1 MKRLYGNTGGLKAD
15 QFRRLE
21 ALYRRRTPIQHLI
34 SLALLREIGRL
45 SHETGRQIGLLIDR
59 TGRVTHVVVGDRQK
73 IVIPDLSGFRLASGR
88 LKGLR
93 CVHTHLSQE
102 GLTED
107 DLTDLCLLALD
118 FMAAVGCTEEGAPH
132 RVFAAHILPENG
144 GDKLYDV
151 LPPLRP
157 DGMDIACL
165 DRIQALETEL
175 SLLGGS
181 QKTAPGSERAILM
194 NAGNM
199 PRHRAQESRKEL
211 LALARSSGLEVVGV
225 EAYRRTSGGQ
235 LPLGRGKLQQL
246 AISALQKGAT
256 LVVFDQELNPSQIR
270 TLADQ
275 LQLKIIDRTQLI
287 LDIFAQRA
295 RTREGKLQVELAQLK
310 YLLPRL
316 VTKNTAMSR
325 LTGGIGG
332 RGPGETKLEIN
343 RRRARDRIGRL
354 EAAILQ
360 VRKNRKTQRRMRGK
374 QHLPVVSIIGYT
386 NAGKS
391 TLLNTLTH
399 SRVLAESRLFATLD
413 PSSRRLRFPR
423 DMEVII
429 TDTVGFIRDLPQ
441 DLKAAFRATLE
452 ELEQADLLLHVIDI
466 SHPHFPEQLEA
477 VEKIVDELQLT
488 HTPIIRVLNKTDVMD
503 AAQVA
508 HLQRQYNGI
517 PISARDRSTLHGLTD
532 ALQQAFTRPLKAVD
546 RSNDRGVNLNLYG
559 IGAD

>member
-1 MKRLYGNTGGLKAD
+1 MKRLYGNTAGLKAN
-15 QFRRLE
+15 QIRRLE
-21 ALYRRRTPIQHLI
+21 ALYRRRIPIQQLI
-34 SLALLREIGRL
+34 SLPLLREMGRL
-45 SHETGRQIGLLIDR
+45 SREVRRQIGLLIDR
-59 TGRVTHVVVGDRQK
+59 AGRVNHVIVGDRQK
-73 IVIPDLSGFRLASGR
+73 IVIPDLSGYRLASGR

-93 CVHTHLSQE
+93 CVHTHLAE
-102 GLTED
+102 EALTED
-107 DLTDLCLLALD
+107 DLTDLCFLALD
-118 FMAAVGCTEEGAPH
+118 FMAAVTVSEEGDPL
-132 RVFAAHILPENG
+132 RVYAAHILPRG
-144 GDKLYDV
+144 LRDKLYDL

-157 DGMDIACL
+157 DQMDMDCL

-175 SLLGGS
+175 SLFEGV
-181 QKTAPGSERAILM
+181 QKTIIYTERAILM
-194 NAGNM
+194 HAGNM
-199 PRHRAQESRKEL
+199 PKHREQESRREL
-211 LALARSSGLEVVGV
+211 LALARSCGLDVVGV
-225 EAYRRTSGGQ
+225 EAYRRTTGGP
-235 LPLGRGKLQQL
+235 LPLGKGKVQQL
-246 AISALQKGAT
+246 SISALQKGAT
-256 LVVFDQELNPSQIR
+256 MVVFDQELNPSQIR
-270 TLADQ
+270 SIADH

-354 EAAILQ
+354 ETALLQ
-360 VRKNRKTQRRMRGK
+360 VRKNRKIQRGMRGK
-374 QHLPVVSIIGYT
+374 KRLPVVSIVGYT

-399 SRVLAESRLFATLD
+399 SQVLAESRLFATLD

-441 DLKAAFRATLE
+441 DLRVAFRATLE

-466 SHPHFPEQLEA
+466 SHPHFPEQMES
-477 VEKIVDELQLT
+477 VEKILEELELGE
-488 HTPIIRVLNKTDVMD
+488 TPVLRVLNKMD
-503 AAQVA
+503 LVEASEANVW
-508 HLQRQYNGI
+508 RRKYDGI
-517 PISARDRSTLHGLTD
+517 CVSARDRSTLAGLIETMEYI
-532 ALQQAFTRPLKAVD
+532 LSIPR
-546 RSNDRGVNLNLYG
+546 
-559 IGAD
+559 